1 MWEQARAMLQQ
12 CLEGEGFYLQIDS
25 HMRFVED
32 WDALL
37 LKVRVHGSLDTSF
50 AFVHAVGKMGRTAK
64 CAGSADERR

>member
-1 MWEQARAMLQQ
+1 MQTPAQLFAQAFGIQSADVWEQARAMLQQ

-37 LKVRVHGSLDTSF
+37 LKVSLQRS
-50 AFVHAVGKMGRTAK
+50 
-64 CAGSADERR
+64 

>member
-1 MWEQARAMLQQ
+1 MLQQ

-37 LKVRVHGSLDTSF
+37 LKVSLQRS
-50 AFVHAVGKMGRTAK
+50 
-64 CAGSADERR
+64 

>member
-1 MWEQARAMLQQ
+1 MLQQ

-50 AFVHAVGKMGRTAK
+50 AFVHAIWG
-64 CAGSADERR
+64 